1 MKEIE
6 FLLVCLTDAD
16 NHESRRLI
24 LQRVLEMIPF
34 GHHPLL
40 YTENVADPGVRM
52 VLRERYSSLLNDIKL
67 RYDLKKMI
75 TQGKG
80 DIDMEM
86 GAFLIS
92 RLGDERG
99 ITPEDFRYNL
109 DVLARPLKSEL
120 ASIRDHEEK
129 IEAFC
134 RYLFQDQGFNG
145 NTENYYDPRNSYVTE
160 ILETKSGIPVS
171 LAVLCL
177 LLARR
182 LKLPLVGINLPGH
195 FILKYSA
202 EDYSIYIDPFN
213 EGNLLTEEDC
223 RNFLS
228 RQGLEPAPEYLSRA
242 TPLVI
247 MKRMYRNLINFYS
260 TNGDTVTEKK
270 LRQHFSIL
278 ESASIRS

>member
-40 YTENVADPGVRM
+40 YTENVTDPGVRM

-67 RYDLKKMI
+67 RYDLKKLI

-92 RLGDERG
+92 RLGDNRA

-109 DVLARPLKSEL
+109 DVLVRPLKTEL
-120 ASIRDHEEK
+120 ASVRDHEER
-129 IEAFC
+129 IEVFC

-160 ILETKSGIPVS
+160 ILESKSGIPVS

-182 LKLPLVGINLPGH
+182 LKMPLVGVNLPGH